1 MARELA
7 PFAFLAGLFAVLAF
21 SDAGIVA
28 CRGRGDGLSREPAD
42 SDSCATAMVAGV
54 QIVFASFI
62 MSVLGLNTTR
72 RHTPSTK
79 IKGDA

>member
-1 MARELA
+1 
-7 PFAFLAGLFAVLAF
+7 
-21 SDAGIVA
+21 
-28 CRGRGDGLSREPAD
+28 
-42 SDSCATAMVAGV
+42 MVAGV

-62 MSVLGLNTTR
+62 MSVLGLNTAR